1 MSQPQTGGTGMTDL
15 HLTHA
20 ETLST
25 FFFCRHSC
33 RWNRKLLYLILEL
46 WWNPWNPV
54 HFIQEEG
61 PAHQR
66 EGAVVA

>member
-25 FFFCRHSC
+25 FFCRHSC
-33 RWNRKLLYLILEL
+33 RWNPKLLYLILEL

-54 HFIQEEG
+54 HFIQEWM
-61 PAHQR
+61 AHQR